1 MYTAILLSAAAL
13 PAILILVYV
22 YLKDRT
28 EREPGD
34 LLLKLVLGGFLA
46 TVFAVL
52 FELLGEKLF
61 SYIPFS
67 SENQTNFWK
76 FMIVVALTEEFF
88 KYLLMRLL
96 TWENPNF
103 NCSYDGVVYAVFT
116 SLGFAI
122 LENVFYII
130 EGGFSTALVRAVTA
144 IPGHASFGVFM
155 GVFYAFA
162 KKQQNKGNEGIS
174 SLFRFLAV
182 AMPTLVHGIYDYS
195 TTLQSIWGFIGFI
208 IVLFIV
214 SSIMIRTMSRHDKM
228 IDDAAI
234 PEIEVQ
240 VNEDGI
246 PVVKVPDDG
255 PTSSVGR
262 VIIES
267 ARRDPTNKHTNYRTK

>member
-13 PAILILVYV
+13 PAIVILFYV
-22 YLKDRT
+22 YIKDRT
-28 EREPGD
+28 EREPGG
-34 LLLKLVLGGFLA
+34 LLMKLVLGGFLA

-61 SYIPFS
+61 AYIPFS
-67 SENQTNFWK
+67 SENQMNFWK

-88 KYLLMRLL
+88 KYLLMRLI
-96 TWENPNF
+96 TWKNPNF
-103 NCSYDGVVYAVFT
+103 NCLFDGVVYAVFT

-130 EGGFSTALVRAVTA
+130 EGGLSTALIRAVTA

-162 KKQQNKGNEGIS
+162 KKQQNMGNQGIS

-182 AMPTLVHGIYDYS
+182 AIATLAHGIYDYS

-214 SSIMIRTMSRHDKM
+214 SSIMIRKMSKHDKVL
-228 IDDAAI
+228 DDTGI
-234 PEIEVQ
+234 PDTEIQ
-240 VNEDGI
+240 INEDGI
-246 PVVKVPDDG
+246 PVVKIPDDG

-262 VIIES
+262 VIIEP
-267 ARRDPTNKHTNYRTK
+267 ARRDPSKKHTNYRG